1 MLQIVRE
8 QPLVCGMRERDVVID
23 MQEAKKKYKVGYTDG
38 VYDLFHVGHLNMIQ
52 EAKKNCDYL
61 IVGVHGD
68 DVVEEYKHCRPVINE
83 NDRRRIIASIKG
95 VDRAEINR
103 FRDKLEL
110 WKLYHF
116 DVVFIGDDWK
126 GTERWKKFEKI
137 LAEINVDVL
146 YVPYTKGISTT
157 EIREKIMSGV
167 NI

>member
-1 MLQIVRE
+1 MEV
-8 QPLVCGMRERDVVID
+8 
-23 MQEAKKKYKVGYTDG
+23 KKKYKVGYTDG

-52 EAKKNCDYL
+52 TAKKYCECL

-68 DVVEEYKHCRPVINE
+68 DVVEGYKKHKPIINE
-83 NDRRRIIASIKG
+83 DDRKRIIESIKG

-103 FRDKLEL
+103 FRDKLKL
-110 WKLYHF
+110 WELYHF

-126 GTERWKKFEKI
+126 GTERWNNFEKV
-137 LAEINVDVL
+137 LAEFNVDVV

-157 EIREKIMSGV
+157 DIREKILNGD